1 MNRRPPPIFA
11 TWLLQHVGNQYQRDA
26 LIGDLIEEYHSGR
39 SQAWYWRQVGLA
51 LLANS
56 YEALRRRP
64 PPVSAVAKWLYIV
77 LILSGGT
84 FGCRWT
90 VPPASASE
98 AVTPEA
104 VAFASADKTLHGFVY
119 KPSGPGPF
127 PTVLYNHGASAGLL
141 NNQAFDLIGPLL
153 NARGWAF
160 FAPYRRGQGTSSD
173 AGPYVM
179 DEIETARARG
189 GQELGART
197 MARLLS
203 TEQLQDQLAALAW
216 LKRQPFVRPT
226 QIAVMGNS
234 FGGIETVL
242 GAEHPGYCAA
252 VDAAGAAESWDG
264 APDLQRLMLHAAQH
278 STVPIFFFQ
287 AENDFNLAPSRTLY
301 AAMKRLNKP
310 AEIRIYPPYG
320 DGPDGGHSL
329 PYRGASIWIDDA
341 VRFLNTHCKP

>member
-1 MNRRPPPIFA
+1 MMTVRPFM
-11 TWLLQHVGNQYQRDA
+11 VA
-26 LIGDLIEEYHSGR
+26 LSA
-39 SQAWYWRQVGLA
+39 SM
-51 LLANS
+51 LLAMWIVKP
-56 YEALRRRP
+56 AL
-64 PPVSAVAKWLYIV
+64 
-77 LILSGGT
+77 
-84 FGCRWT
+84 
-90 VPPASASE
+90 ASE
-98 AVTPEA
+98 P
-104 VAFASADKTLHGFVY
+104 VAFESGDKTLHGFVY
-119 KPSGPGPF
+119 KPAGKGPF
-127 PTVLYNHGASAGLL
+127 PTVLYNHGASAGML
-141 NNQAFDLIGPLL
+141 NNQAFELIGPLL

-179 DEIETARARG
+179 DEIEAARARG

-197 MARLLS
+197 MVSLLG

-216 LKRQPFVRPT
+216 LKKQPFARPT

-242 GAEHPGYCAA
+242 GAEHAGYCAA
-252 VDAAGAAESWDG
+252 VDASGAAESWDG
-264 APDLQRLMLHAAQH
+264 ARDLQRIMLHAVQH

-287 AENDFNLAPSRTLY
+287 AENDYNLAPSRTLY

-320 DGPDGGHSL
+320 DGPEGGHSL
-329 PYRGASIWIDDA
+329 PYRGASIWIDDV